1 MINFRIIARAFG
13 LLLIVEGLFMLLSA
27 GVSFLYHEHTATSFC
42 YSAFI
47 SIVTGVLV
55 FTPLRNEER
64 IFGKRE
70 GYIIVTGIWL
80 IFSAFGT
87 LPFLISGSITSF
99 GDAFFES
106 MSGFT
111 TTGATIL
118 TNIESMSHG
127 ILFWRSLTQW
137 LGGIGIIF
145 ISLSVFPV
153 FKSFNIQIAATE
165 FSGQPT
171 DKIHPRIKDAA
182 KRLVAIYFL
191 LTLSEVI
198 LLILGGMP
206 FFDAICHSF
215 STLSTGGFS
224 TRNNGVASFSSP
236 FIMIVMT
243 VFMFLAGTN
252 MTMIYFGLKGN
263 FKKVAGNNEFVF
275 YSIICFIFVVLV
287 SAILYFKSGFSFCK
301 ALLDGAFHVISIITT
316 TGFYTQDH
324 NLWGNIIIIIFFIL
338 MFTGGT
344 AGSTSGGIKI
354 VRLLLITKN
363 NRQELK
369 RIIHPN
375 AFIPVRLDKRII
387 SQSTVYNLLVFITLY
402 FFVMCLGAFVV
413 SFMGYDIIT
422 SFSTSASMLGNIGP
436 GIGTFGPFTN
446 YSAMPMVGK
455 WFLAVLMLL
464 GRLELLTVMILFS
477 KSFYSH

>member
-1 MINFRIIARAFG
+1 MINFRIIARAFS

-224 TRNNGVASFSSP
+224 TRNNGIASFSSP

>member
-1 MINFRIIARAFG
+1 MINFRIIARAFS
-13 LLLIVEGLFMLLSA
+13 LLLIVEGLFMLVCA
-27 GVSFLYHEHTATSFC
+27 GVSFLYHEHAATALC
-42 YSAFI
+42 YSALI
-47 SIVTGVLV
+47 TIVTGVLV

-64 IFGKRE
+64 IFGNKE

-80 IFSAFGT
+80 ISSIFGT
-87 LPFLISGSITSF
+87 LPFLISGSISTF

-118 TNIESMSHG
+118 TNIESLPHG

-137 LGGIGIIF
+137 LGGIGIIL

-153 FKSFNIQIAATE
+153 FKSFSIQISAVE
-165 FSGQPT
+165 FSGQTT

-182 KRLVAIYFL
+182 KRLIGIYFF

-198 LLILGGMP
+198 LLIIGGMP
-206 FFDAICHSF
+206 YFDAICHSF

-224 TRNNGVASFSSP
+224 TRNNGIAAFSSP
-236 FIMIVMT
+236 YIIIILT
-243 VFMFLAGTN
+243 LFMFIAGTN
-252 MTMIYFGLKGN
+252 MTLIYFGLKGN
-263 FKKVAGNNEFVF
+263 FKKIRGNNEFLF
-275 YSIICFIFVVLV
+275 YTIICILFIALV
-287 SAILYFKSGFSFCK
+287 SSILYFKSGFPAGK
-301 ALLDGAFHVISIITT
+301 AILDSSFHVISIITT

-324 NLWGNIIIIIFFIL
+324 KLWGDTVLIIFFIL

-344 AGSTSGGIKI
+344 TGSTSGGIKI

-363 NRQELK
+363 SRQELK

-387 SQSTVYNLLVFITLY
+387 PQSIIYNLLVFIMLY
-402 FFVMCLGAFVV
+402 FFVMCIGSFII

-436 GIGTFGPFTN
+436 GLGTFGPFTN
-446 YSAMPMVGK
+446 YSSVPMAGK
-455 WFLAVLMLL
+455 WFMTALMLL

-477 KSFYSH
+477 KNFYRH

>member
-1 MINFRIIARAFG
+1 MINFRIIARAFS

-464 GRLELLTVMILFS
+464 GRLELLTIMILFS

>member
-1 MINFRIIARAFG
+1 MINFRIIARAFS

-224 TRNNGVASFSSP
+224 TRNNGIASFSSP

-287 SAILYFKSGFSFCK
+287 SAILYFKSGFSLGK

-375 AFIPVRLDKRII
+375 AFIPVRLDNRII
-387 SQSTVYNLLVFITLY
+387 SQSTIYNLLVFITLY
-402 FFVMCLGAFVV
+402 CFVMCLGAFVV

>member
-1 MINFRIIARAFG
+1 MINFRIIARAFS

-27 GVSFLYHEHTATSFC
+27 GVSFLYHEHAATSFC
-42 YSAFI
+42 YSALI
-47 SIVTGVLV
+47 AIVTGVLV

-64 IFGKRE
+64 IFGNKE
-70 GYIIVTGIWL
+70 GYIIVTGIWI
-80 IFSAFGT
+80 IFSIFGT

-118 TNIESMSHG
+118 TNIESMPHG

-137 LGGIGIIF
+137 LGGIGIIL
-145 ISLSVFPV
+145 ISLSVIPV
-153 FKSFNIQIAATE
+153 FKSFNIQIAAIE

-171 DKIHPRIKDAA
+171 DKIQPRIKDAA
-182 KRLVAIYFL
+182 IRLVGIYFS
-191 LTLSEVI
+191 LTFSEVV

-224 TRNNGVASFSSP
+224 TRNNGIAAFASP
-236 FIMIVMT
+236 YIMIVMT
-243 VFMFLAGTN
+243 VFMFIAGTN
-252 MTMIYFGLKGN
+252 MTLIYFGLKGN
-263 FKKVAGNNEFVF
+263 FKKIIGNNEFVF
-275 YSIICFIFVVLV
+275 YSVICFIFVALV
-287 SAILYFKSGFSFCK
+287 SLILYIKSGFSAGK

-324 NLWGNIIIIIFFIL
+324 SLWGNIILIILFIL

-363 NRQELK
+363 SRQELK
-369 RIIHPN
+369 RLIHPN
-375 AFIPVRLDKRII
+375 AFIPVRLDKRVIP
-387 SQSTVYNLLVFITLY
+387 QSTIYNLLVFIILY
-402 FFVMCLGAFVV
+402 FFIMCFGTFVI
-413 SFMGYDIIT
+413 SFLGYDIIT

-436 GIGTFGPFTN
+436 GFGTFGPFTN
-446 YSAMPMVGK
+446 YSGLPMAGK
-455 WFLAVLMLL
+455 WFLSGMMLL

>member
-1 MINFRIIARAFG
+1 MVNFRIIARAFS
-13 LLLIVEGLFMLLSA
+13 LLLIVEGLFMLISA
-27 GVSFLYHEHTATSFC
+27 GVCVIYHEHAASSFF

-47 SIVTGVLV
+47 TIVTGVLV

-64 IFGKRE
+64 IFGNKE

-80 IFSAFGT
+80 ILSLFGT
-87 LPFLISGSITSF
+87 LPFIFSGSIRSF

-106 MSGFT
+106 MSGFS

-118 TNIESMSHG
+118 TNIESMPHG

-137 LGGIGIIF
+137 IGGIGIIF

-153 FKSFNIQIAATE
+153 LRSFNIQLAAIE
-165 FSGQPT
+165 FSGQST
-171 DKIHPRIKDAA
+171 DKIHPRTKDAA
-182 KRLVAIYFL
+182 KRLITIYCLITF
-191 LTLSEVI
+191 SEAL
-198 LLILGGMP
+198 LLIFGGMP
-206 FFDAICHSF
+206 VFDAVCHSF

-224 TRNNGVASFSSP
+224 THNNGIAAFSTP
-236 FIMIVMT
+236 YIMIVIT

-252 MTMIYFGLKGN
+252 MTLIYFGLKGN
-263 FKKVAGNNEFVF
+263 FKKIIGNSEFVF
-275 YSIICFIFVVLV
+275 YSLICFSFVVLV
-287 SAILYFKSGFSFCK
+287 SLILYFKSGFSSGK
-301 ALLDGAFHVISIITT
+301 AILDGAFHVISIITT

-324 NLWGNIIIIIFFIL
+324 NLWGSVILIIFFIL

-363 NRQELK
+363 SRQELK
-369 RIIHPN
+369 RLIHPN
-375 AFIPVRLDKRII
+375 AFIPVRLDRRII
-387 SQSTVYNLLVFITLY
+387 SQNTIYNLLVFISLY
-402 FFVMCLGAFVV
+402 FFVMCSGTFVI
-413 SFMGYDIIT
+413 SFMGYDLVT

-436 GIGTFGPFTN
+436 GLGTFGPFTN
-446 YSAMPMVGK
+446 YSALPMAGK
-455 WFLAVLMLL
+455 WFLSFLMLL

-477 KSFYSH
+477 RNFYKH

>member
-1 MINFRIIARAFG
+1 M
-13 LLLIVEGLFMLLSA
+13 LISA
-27 GVSFLYHEHTATSFC
+27 GVCLLYHEHAASSFC
-42 YSAFI
+42 YSALI
-47 SIVTGVLV
+47 AIVTGVLV

-64 IFGKRE
+64 IFGNKE

-80 IFSAFGT
+80 IFSLFGT
-87 LPFLISGSITSF
+87 LPFIISGSISSF

-118 TNIESMSHG
+118 TNIESMPHG

-153 FKSFNIQIAATE
+153 FKSFNIQLAAIE
-165 FSGQPT
+165 FSGQST
-171 DKIHPRIKDAA
+171 DKIHPRIKETA

-191 LTLSEVI
+191 LTFSEVI
-198 LLILGGMP
+198 LLIIGGMP
-206 FFDAICHSF
+206 VFEAVCHSF
-215 STLSTGGFS
+215 STLSTGGFF
-224 TRNNGVASFSSP
+224 TRNNGIAAFATPYV
-236 FIMIVMT
+236 MIVIT
-243 VFMFLAGTN
+243 VFMFIAGIN
-252 MTMIYFGLKGN
+252 MTLIYFGLKGN
-263 FKKVAGNNEFVF
+263 FKKIIGNNEFVF
-275 YSIICFIFVVLV
+275 YSLICFVFVVLV
-287 SAILYFKSGFSFCK
+287 SLILYFKSGFSCGK
-301 ALLDGAFHVISIITT
+301 ALIDGAFHVISIITT

-324 NLWGNIIIIIFFIL
+324 NLWGNIILIIFFIL

-363 NRQELK
+363 SRQELK
-369 RIIHPN
+369 RLIHPN

-387 SQSTVYNLLVFITLY
+387 PQNTIHNLLVFITLY
-402 FFVMCLGAFVV
+402 FLVMCLGTFII
-413 SFMGYDIIT
+413 SFMGYDLIT

-436 GIGTFGPFTN
+436 GLGVFGPFTN
-446 YSAMPMVGK
+446 YSALPMAGK
-455 WFLAVLMLL
+455 WFLSGLMLL

-477 KSFYSH
+477 RNFYKH